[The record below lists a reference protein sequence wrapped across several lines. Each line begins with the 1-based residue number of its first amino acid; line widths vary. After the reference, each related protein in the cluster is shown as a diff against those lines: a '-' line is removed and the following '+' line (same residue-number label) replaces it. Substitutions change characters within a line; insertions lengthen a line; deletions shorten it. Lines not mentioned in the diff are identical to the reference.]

1 MSDSAYGAGTAPE
14 GSAGVP
20 GGGVVVWYRSF
31 YWRIAIGFV
40 ATVAV
45 VLGLQAALFLWLA
58 STTDAIAMRSPG
70 YVAAVAAAELGSAL
84 EADAALDVDAWLTRE
99 FGRSPHGVFIV
110 HGERV
115 HRSGAFEVPPFLERM
130 ARFRMRV
137 PAEGDEELP
146 SGPTLPAPSA
156 PGDGRPG
163 DGRSPLGRPRGRRPP
178 FQPVVVRGR
187 TVAVVGVIPAP
198 AGRSPFL
205 AEFGPTLIAAGLA
218 LLIGGTAVMAILVF
232 RPVHRRLRGLEQ
244 AAAAVGAGETAVRA
258 PEDGGDEVASLARRF
273 NRMAADLDARVQE
286 LRDADRSRRQLLAD
300 VSHELMTPL
309 TAMRGYLETLAL
321 PAAVKDEATRGRYLG
336 IVTEETLRLEAIIG
350 DLLDLARLDGGA
362 GSFEREPVPLAR
374 LFDRTFARH
383 QATLEE
389 RGVAFGRDIAPG
401 AATVLGDERRLEQV
415 LQNLVA
421 NAVRHTPRG
430 GRIALRA
437 TADGGDVVLVV
448 EDSGPG
454 IPAEHLPHVFDRFYR
469 VDSARN
475 AQSGGSGLG
484 LSIVRAVVEQHGGRV
499 SAGNGPMGGAR
510 FELRLPAGDRQT
522 AATPVSV
529 SGTPT

>member
-1 MSDSAYGAGTAPE
+1 MSETGTA
-14 GSAGVP
+14 
-20 GGGVVVWYRSF
+20 GGRVVWYRSF

-84 EADAALDVDAWLTRE
+84 EADTSLDVDAWLVKE
-99 FGRSPHGVFIV
+99 FGRSPHGLFVV
-110 HGERV
+110 RGDRV
-115 HRSGAFEVPPFLERM
+115 HRNGTFEVPPFLERL
-130 ARFRMRV
+130 ARFRMQV
-137 PAEGDEELP
+137 PESAADAP
-146 SGPTLPAPSA
+146 IGPRPPPPDGRL
-156 PGDGRPG
+156 GDGRPL
-163 DGRSPLGRPRGRRPP
+163 DGRPRGRRPG
-178 FQPVVVRGR
+178 FQPVVVRGQ
-187 TVAVVGVIPAP
+187 TIAIVGIIPAP
-198 AGRSPFL
+198 PGRNPFF
-205 AEFGPTLIAAGLA
+205 AEFGPTLIVAGLA
-218 LLIGGTAVMAILVF
+218 LLIAGTAVMAILVF
-232 RPVHRRLRGLEQ
+232 RPVHGRLRGLEQ

-321 PAAVKDEATRGRYLG
+321 PAAVKDEATRARYLG

-383 QATLEE
+383 QGTLEE
-389 RGVAFGRDIAPG
+389 RGVAFVRDIAPG

-421 NAVRHTPRG
+421 NAVRHTPRD

-437 TADGGDVVLVV
+437 TADGDDVLLVV

-499 SAGNGPMGGAR
+499 SASNGSMGGAR
-510 FELRLPAGDRQT
+510 FELRLPAGRGVAP
-522 AATPVSV
+522 AADPVSV
-529 SGTPT
+529 SGTRT